1 MQQARLIAYPP
12 DSGAAIIRSLA
23 PDELLRIGRASDC
36 GLVLE
41 HASVS
46 RAHAEL
52 RGEAGGWRLR
62 DLGSK
67 NGSFIDGHPTSE
79 AMLDRTCWLRF
90 GDVHCEFAVLDAVQA
105 AALSA
110 RQQSRHAQ
118 SQALIRRIDRQAPFG
133 ALLDDILRGVLE
145 LAGCSR
151 GFLLMARGDDYV
163 VCASRTIDPSAL
175 NTRNFSGS
183 VGAVQRALT
192 QRKPVVVNQMDSE
205 PWLAGRASVI
215 GLGLQCLVCL
225 PLLDGERVLGA
236 VYADRSEPGE
246 PITQLDVELL
256 SAFAESAAVWM
267 LAGQAIDALESAPRW
282 KTIVSAHTSEGHVA

>member
-23 PDELLRIGRASDC
+23 PDGVLRIGRAGDC
-36 GLVLE
+36 DLVLE
-41 HASVS
+41 HASIS

-52 RGEAGGWRLR
+52 RGEAGGWHLR

-67 NGSFIDGHPTSE
+67 NGSFIDGHATRD

-90 GDVHCEFAVLDAVQA
+90 GDVHCEFAVLDAAQA
-105 AALSA
+105 AAL
-110 RQQSRHAQ
+110 RDHQQSRHAQ
-118 SQALIRRIDRQAPFG
+118 SQALVKRIGRHAYFG

-151 GFLLMARGDDYV
+151 GFLLMAHGDDYA
-163 VCASRTIDPSAL
+163 VCASKTIDPRAL
-175 NTRNFSGS
+175 NARTFSGS
-183 VGAVQRALT
+183 VGAVQRALA
-192 QRKPVVVNQMDSE
+192 QRKPVAVNEIDSE

-246 PITQLDVELL
+246 PITQLDLELL

-267 LAGQAIDALESAPRW
+267 LAGQAIAALDSAPRW
-282 KTIVSAHTSEGHVA
+282 KTIVSAHTREGRIA